1 MDSHNVL
8 VVGGAGYIGS
18 HTCKELSLNG
28 FQPIVL
34 DNLSEGH
41 DWAVKFGPLEK
52 GDAGDYE
59 FVAKTIRKHQISSV
73 LHFAANAYVGES
85 VENPRK
91 YIRNNVTAMD
101 QLLGACIDT
110 GVSKFIFS
118 SSCATFGVPQYVPL
132 NEQHPQNPISPYGD
146 TKFMGERILHWYS
159 AAYNFKYV
167 ALRYFNA
174 SGADPDGVVG
184 EVHNPESHLIP
195 LILQAILGKRKHIGV
210 FGTDYDTPDGTAIR
224 DYVHVKDLADAH
236 VKALKL
242 LIEGGESAKVNL
254 GSGQGYS
261 VQEVIDMAAKVTGRP
276 VPVEYQARRAG
287 DPPSLYAD
295 PTYAKQLLD
304 WTPTQSDLETIIQTA
319 WDWELKR
326 ESLGV

>member
-28 FQPIVL
+28 FNPVVL

-41 DWAVKFGPLEK
+41 EWAVKFGPLER
-52 GDAGDYE
+52 GDAGDYD
-59 FVAKTIRKHQISSV
+59 FVTKVIRKHQISSV

-85 VENPRK
+85 VTNPRK

-101 QLLGACIDT
+101 QLLGACIDL

-132 NEQHPQNPISPYGD
+132 NEDHPQNPISPYGD
-146 TKFMGERILHWYS
+146 TKFMGERILHWY
-159 AAYNFKYV
+159 AGAYNFKYV

-195 LILQAILGKRKHIGV
+195 LILQAILGKRPHIGV
-210 FGTDYDTPDGTAIR
+210 FGTDYETPDGTAVR
-224 DYVHVKDLADAH
+224 DYVHVKDLAVAH
-236 VKALKL
+236 VNALKH
-242 LIEGGESAKVNL
+242 LIDGGETAKVNL
-254 GSGQGYS
+254 GSGRGYS
-261 VQEVIDMAAKVTGRP
+261 VKEVIDMAAKVTGRP
-276 VPVEYQARRAG
+276 VPVEYQDRRPG

-295 PTYAKQLLD
+295 PSYAKQLLG
-304 WTPTQSDLETIIQTA
+304 WTPQHSDLETIIQTA

-326 ESLGV
+326 ETLGV